1 MEKLN
6 FVSAIVT
13 GINIKEKRLLKIYNW
28 LSDPKVDLAFIQE
41 RTL

>member
-6 FVSAIVT
+6 FVSANVR
-13 GINIKEKRLLKIYNW
+13 GINTKEKRLKFYNW
-28 LSDPKVDLAFIQE
+28 LSDSKVDLPFIQE